1 MINYS
6 FITQAMPINDVMVE
20 TNHLGAALKLRPDVL
35 RSAVDQLFATKLYSS
50 NSLSATLLRNATEET
65 IETTMWSYQL
75 MGGRCRPTTIYKS
88 EYNQVTGTGN
98 GKGKGIIILY
108 GDNGSYLAGDIISPL
123 NGNKEFQCRFQKDAE
138 QIGKLFKYTLR
149 LMTDNIAASVP
160 TRYLQAGAHW
170 GKLFSL
176 YEEGSD
182 QSGSTS
188 FNTNIG
194 LTGSMSRF
202 RKMYKITSDAKNTAL
217 AMRFKAT
224 DSNGNSQEI
233 DYWIKY
239 VELMY
244 WQQWYKELDKG
255 YWYTRN
261 TTTVLGS
268 NGRPIL
274 SGAGIQ
280 QQLESG
286 TRYFYNTLTAP
297 LIREFILDMTFGR
310 VAPTKDNVIYA
321 YAGEYG
327 LMAIS
332 DALSSDA
339 SRNTGFTLLT
349 DSFVRKAQSS
359 FTSTGLSYGAQFVE
373 WAMPNGRVLKLMHDP
388 LRDDPEINGEIDPVT
403 GVPTE
408 SMRISFFDVSGG
420 MDGKNNITKV
430 KKRNSFK
437 NWYVG
442 GSDGP
447 FGVKD
452 NGAMGS
458 NSGDYYEM
466 HLLDLQGINLND
478 PTKCGELILQR

>member
-1 MINYS
+1 MINYN
-6 FITQAMPINDVMVE
+6 FLTQQMPINDVMVE

-35 RSAVDQLFATKLYSS
+35 KSAIDQLFATRLYSS
-50 NSLSATLLRNATEET
+50 NTLSSTLLQNAQEET

-75 MGGRCRPTTIYKS
+75 MGGRCRPTTIFKS
-88 EYNQVTGTGN
+88 EYNPTTGTGN
-98 GKGKGIIILY
+98 GRGKGVIILY

-123 NGNKEFQCRFQKDAE
+123 NGNKEFQCRFVKDAE
-138 QIGKLFKYTLR
+138 QIGKRFKYTLR
-149 LMTDNIAASVP
+149 LMTDNINASVP
-160 TRYLQAGAHW
+160 VRYLSPGAHW
-170 GKLFSL
+170 GKLFSI

-217 AMRFKAT
+217 AVRMKAQ
-224 DSNGNSQEI
+224 DANGNTKEA
-233 DYWIKY
+233 DYWVKY

-261 TTTVLGS
+261 TNTVVGS

-310 VAPTKDNVIYA
+310 TAPVKDKYIYG
-321 YAGEYG
+321 YTGEYG
-327 LMAIS
+327 LMAFS
-332 DALSSDA
+332 DAMSADA
-339 SRNTGFTLLT
+339 AKNTGFTMMT
-349 DSFVRKAQSS
+349 DSFVRKASS
-359 FTSTGLSYGAQFVE
+359 PYTSTGLSYGAQYVE
-373 WAMPNGRVLKLMHDP
+373 WAMPNGRILKLFHDP
-388 LRDDPEINGEIDPVT
+388 LRDDP
-403 GVPTE
+403 
-408 SMRISFFDVSGG
+408 
-420 MDGKNNITKV
+420 
-430 KKRNSFK
+430 
-437 NWYVG
+437 
-442 GSDGP
+442 
-447 FGVKD
+447 
-452 NGAMGS
+452 
-458 NSGDYYEM
+458 
-466 HLLDLQGINLND
+466 
-478 PTKCGELILQR
+478 